1 MLRSMTGFAKIE
13 REVKEGRLIGEARS
27 LNNRYLE
34 VNIKIPKSDYS
45 LEQKLRE
52 LVKKYLRRGK
62 VDISFKLERSVDSH
76 LKVKINEEVVAQY
89 ISLVKEIKKRFKL
102 RNSLSLEALLSF
114 KDVIQYE
121 ELSPLSEE
129 SIFEAF
135 EEILKELD
143 RERRKEGSMIEKELT
158 ERLDEMV
165 RILREIE
172 EHVPDA
178 MLSWRER
185 LRGKLREL
193 KETVEEEKL
202 LKEAIFYMEKFDI
215 SEEISRLKSHIE
227 NFRLSLREDLPLGRK
242 LEFISQEMLR
252 EANTMG
258 SKSPDYFVSERVVL
272 LKLEIERIREQIQN
286 VE

>member
-13 REVKEGRLIGEARS
+13 REVREGRLIGEARS

-34 VNIKIPKSDYS
+34 VNIKIPKSDYF

-52 LVKKYLRRGK
+52 LVKKYLRRGR
-62 VDISFKLERSVDSH
+62 VDISFKLERSTDSH

-178 MLSWRER
+178 MLSWKER
-185 LRGKLREL
+185 LRGKLKEL

-202 LKEAIFYMEKFDI
+202 MKEAIFYMEKFDI
-215 SEEISRLKSHIE
+215 SEEISRLKSHIQ

-272 LKLEIERIREQIQN
+272 LKVEIERIREQIQN

>member
-62 VDISFKLERSVDSH
+62 VDISFKLERSTDSH

>member
-13 REVKEGRLIGEARS
+13 REVKGGRLIGEARS

-62 VDISFKLERSVDSH
+62 VDISFKLERSTDSH
-76 LKVKINEEVVAQY
+76 LKVKMNEEVVAQY

-258 SKSPDYFVSERVVL
+258 SKSPDYFVSERAVL

>member
-13 REVKEGRLIGEARS
+13 REVREGRLIGEARS

-52 LVKKYLRRGK
+52 LVKKYLRRGR
-62 VDISFKLERSVDSH
+62 VDISFKLERSTDSH

-178 MLSWRER
+178 MLSWKER
-185 LRGKLREL
+185 LRGKLKEL

-202 LKEAIFYMEKFDI
+202 MKEAIFYMEKFDI
-215 SEEISRLKSHIE
+215 SEEISRLKSHIQ

>member
-62 VDISFKLERSVDSH
+62 VDISFKLERSTDSH

-258 SKSPDYFVSERVVL
+258 SKSPDYFVSERAVL

>member
-13 REVKEGRLIGEARS
+13 REVREGRLIGEARS

-52 LVKKYLRRGK
+52 LVKKYLRRGR
-62 VDISFKLERSVDSH
+62 VDISFKLERSTDSH

-178 MLSWRER
+178 MLSWKER
-185 LRGKLREL
+185 LRGKLKEL

-202 LKEAIFYMEKFDI
+202 MKEAIFYMEKFDI
-215 SEEISRLKSHIE
+215 SEEISRLKSHIQ

-272 LKLEIERIREQIQN
+272 LKVEIERIREQIQN